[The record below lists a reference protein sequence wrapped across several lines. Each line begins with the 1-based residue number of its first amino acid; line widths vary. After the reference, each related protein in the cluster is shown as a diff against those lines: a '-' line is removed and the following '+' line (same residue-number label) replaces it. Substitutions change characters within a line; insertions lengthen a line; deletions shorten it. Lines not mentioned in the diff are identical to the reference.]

1 LIQLKRITSEL
12 TSMSTHET
20 RMESPLITA
29 PRRLAVIAAASFLI
43 PMLVLI
49 LVYGV
54 IEKRA
59 ARQEQAQDMTPERI
73 AQRIRPFETIQVA
86 GTAQV
91 SPRAPVVGQQAQTV
105 KSGESIYSGTCM
117 ACHGSGVAGAPKF
130 GDHAAWQP
138 RVQQGLPVLV
148 DHAIHGKGAMPPKGG
163 NAALTDE
170 EIRSAV
176 QYMTQAAG
184 G

>member
-1 LIQLKRITSEL
+1 MTTPVIA
-12 TSMSTHET
+12 
-20 RMESPLITA
+20 A
-29 PRRLAVIAAASFLI
+29 PRRLALIAAASFLV
-43 PMLVLI
+43 PLSLVVLA
-49 LVYGV
+49 YGA
-54 IEKRA
+54 IER
-59 ARQEQAQDMTPERI
+59 RVSLQEQAKDMTPGRI
-73 AQRIRPFETIQVA
+73 AERIRPFETVQVA
-86 GTAQV
+86 GPPPV
-91 SPRAPVVGQQAQTV
+91 SPHAGVSAEPAASVAR
-105 KSGESIYSGTCM
+105 SGEAIYTGTCI
-117 ACHGSGVAGAPKF
+117 ACHGSGAAGAPKF

-163 NAALTDE
+163 NPALTDE